1 MNRLLLDTHVAIWLV
16 NDLLPRDARETV
28 IGAAENGNALIS
40 TATAW
45 EIGLLAKPRG
55 SRGPQVEFLPTPQAW
70 FDRLL
75 ARANLTETPLTAE
88 ILIAASQLPGLGH
101 GDPADRMLIAT
112 ARNLNCPLMTRDRKI
127 LAYAEQ
133 GHVKAIPC

>member
-1 MNRLLLDTHVAIWLV
+1 M
-16 NDLLPRDARETV
+16 
-28 IGAAENGNALIS
+28 
-40 TATAW
+40 
-45 EIGLLAKPRG
+45 
-55 SRGPQVEFLPTPQAW
+55 EFLPTPQAW

-75 ARANLTETPLTAE
+75 ARANLTETPLTSE
-88 ILIAASQLPGLGH
+88 ILIASSQLPGLGH

-127 LAYAEQ
+127 LAYADQ